1 MSSIQSPITEPWH
14 SEPPGLA
21 GGILLVAESIPY
33 MRYQFWSKMVLLLII
48 QLMIMGRMH
57 YTFYSV
63 HIQNAQNLK
72 IFINHSNFYL
82 QKNID
87 VAQKAYDGNTPK
99 DYAKRKFGKLNSMLW
114 KLTATLKQDAVCEIQ
129 KRARTRRLS
138 TGAPE
143 PPVDHRQ
150 KNRTRRRSVADMA
163 SVKSDYRV

>member
-1 MSSIQSPITEPWH
+1 MEQNGATVDNSINDNGANALHFLFCPYSECTEFENIYK
-14 SEPPGLA
+14 SLEFLLA
-21 GGILLVAESIPY
+21 
-33 MRYQFWSKMVLLLII
+33 
-48 QLMIMGRMH
+48 
-57 YTFYSV
+57 
-63 HIQNAQNLK
+63 
-72 IFINHSNFYL
+72 
-82 QKNID
+82 KNID